1 MTLVCQFFRINK
13 RLPKYLTD
21 RKLKTSA
28 PFLFEIKRAKM
39 DKIFNFLKG
48 CFLVMGGPMNII
60 SGMFLETNVR
70 QFRNLSQNI
79 AKVLKYFKC

>member
-1 MTLVCQFFRINK
+1 
-13 RLPKYLTD
+13 
-21 RKLKTSA
+21 
-28 PFLFEIKRAKM
+28 M

-79 AKVLKYFKC
+79 AKVLKHFKC